1 MIGGGDT
8 ALEEAT
14 YLTRF
19 ASKVTVVHRRRE
31 LRASKIMQ
39 DRAVANPKIA
49 WIWNSE
55 VVEIL
60 GSRDEGVRALRLRD
74 RETGAETE
82 FATQGLFVAIGH
94 QPNTQVFA
102 KPAADQPGRLPP
114 GGRADDTHHRP
125 RSLRLRRRHRSDL
138 PPGSDRSRQWLQGGD
153 RRRTLAGG
161 TARMTHQAKTLG
173 ELKRTTYRPRT
184 VRAEIRSNLRRKLA
198 AHQELFPG
206 IVGYDRTVIP
216 AIANA
221 LLAGH
226 DFILLGLRGQAKSRL
241 LRQLTTLLDPE
252 IPVLA
257 GSEVNDDPLAPIST
271 WGARRIADA
280 GDDAAIEWLA
290 PESRYSEKTATPDV
304 SIADLLGDIDPIKAA
319 TRRLTY
325 ADPEVI
331 HFGIIPRTNRGIF
344 AINELPDLAPRI
356 QVGLLN
362 LLEER
367 DLQIRGFP
375 VRLALDILFAFSAN
389 PEDYTN
395 RGSIITP
402 LRDRIASQILT
413 HYPPSAALAA
423 QITAQEAWTERED
436 SPIEITEEARL
447 LVEEISIAAR
457 ESELVDQSSGVSAR
471 VAISALELLAS
482 NLERRALTTGD
493 RTVFPRLCDLP
504 PLLPALTGKLEM
516 VYEGEQQGPEVVARK
531 LIGMAVKKLF
541 EGRFPEA
548 DRDVAAASPDEPG
561 PYSAML
567 AWFAAGNAVTLSDE
581 MPFADYE
588 AELARVPGLSA
599 LAAAQGGTRE
609 QLAFWAELV
618 LDGLHQSV
626 KLARHDLDSTVSYKE
641 LLKFQLLKPQR
652 RGPRRGTGEIN

>member
-1 MIGGGDT
+1 
-8 ALEEAT
+8 
-14 YLTRF
+14 
-19 ASKVTVVHRRRE
+19 
-31 LRASKIMQ
+31 
-39 DRAVANPKIA
+39 
-49 WIWNSE
+49 
-55 VVEIL
+55 
-60 GSRDEGVRALRLRD
+60 
-74 RETGAETE
+74 
-82 FATQGLFVAIGH
+82 
-94 QPNTQVFA
+94 
-102 KPAADQPGRLPP
+102 
-114 GGRADDTHHRP
+114 
-125 RSLRLRRRHRSDL
+125 
-138 PPGSDRSRQWLQGGD
+138 
-153 RRRTLAGG
+153 
-161 TARMTHQAKTLG
+161 MTNRAKTLG
-173 ELKRTTYRPRT
+173 ELKRTSYRSRT
-184 VRAEIRSNLRRKLA
+184 VRAEVRANLKRKLA
-198 AHQELFPG
+198 AKEELFPG

-216 AIANA
+216 AVANA

-241 LRQLTTLLDPE
+241 LRQLTTLLDAE

-271 WGARRIADA
+271 WAARRLAEA
-280 GDDAAIEWLA
+280 GDDAPVEWLGREA
-290 PESRYSEKTATPDV
+290 RYSEKTATPDV

-375 VRLALDILFAFSAN
+375 VRLVLDMLFAFSAN

-423 QITAQEAWTERED
+423 RITAQEAWTERDD
-436 SPIEITEEARL
+436 SPIVLTEEARL

-457 ESELVDQSSGVSAR
+457 ESELVDQTSGVSAR
-471 VAISALELLAS
+471 VAISAVELLAS
-482 NLERRALTTGD
+482 NLERRALLTGD
-493 RTVFPRLCDLP
+493 RPVFPRLCDLP

-516 VYEGEQQGPEVVARK
+516 VYEGEQQGSEVVARR
-531 LIGMAVKKLF
+531 LIGTAVKKLF
-541 EGRFPEA
+541 ESNFPELSRETA
-548 DRDVAAASPDEPG
+548 PSGPDDPG
-561 PYSAML
+561 PYAPIL

-581 MPFADYE
+581 MPFAEHE
-588 AELARVPGLSA
+588 AELARVPGLA
-599 LAAAQGGTRE
+599 ELVAAEGRSRE
-609 QLAFWAELV
+609 QLAFWSELV

-626 KLARHDLDSTVSYKE
+626 KLARHDMDSMVTYKE
-641 LLKFQLLKPQR
+641 LLKFQLLKPPR